1 MHQEPSDGIITTVS
15 RRGACPR
22 PWSSARPPCSSPSAA
37 GGVPLPRVDQ
47 HRLLHLLPP
56 CPDPCAPPLDP
67 ALGWGRSS
75 AGHRIWPQGSSGRC
89 ARPCRRGTA
98 AGYAAGDGAPRPLTI
113 TEASSD
119 RRSSPTLGHDRAAR
133 PVWLVSVRRHRP
145 RP

>member
-1 MHQEPSDGIITTVS
+1 MHQEPSDGIITTVG

-22 PWSSARPPCSSPSAA
+22 PWSSAHPPCSSPSAA

-56 CPDPCAPPLDP
+56 CPDLCAPPLDP
-67 ALGWGRSS
+67 GLRVGKELGRPPDLA
-75 AGHRIWPQGSSGRC
+75 AGEWSVCPPMRQ
-89 ARPCRRGTA
+89 GTA
-98 AGYAAGDGAPRPLTI
+98 AGHAAGDGAPRPPTI

-133 PVWLVSVRRHRP
+133 PVWLVSVRRRRP